1 MQITSEMVRELR
13 EKTGA
18 GMMDCKKALAEAGGS
33 MEQAIDNLRKK
44 GLAAAAKKAS
54 RIASEGAVAA
64 HVDGGAGALVEVN
77 CETDFVA
84 KTEDFQGFV
93 REVAALVRV
102 RAPRDVEAALLL
114 PAGEGTLSDRLTG
127 KVAKIGEKISF
138 RRFVRFAVPAG
149 VKGVIV
155 PYIHAGGKI
164 GVIVELHGAGGDVP
178 EFAALGKDLAMQV
191 AAANPLYIAR
201 ENVPADVIVREKA
214 IYRDQALAAGKPE
227 KILDKIAG
235 GKLEKFYGDFCL
247 VEQAFIKDPDRKV
260 KDLLKAMSAK
270 IGAEV
275 RAAGFAR
282 FQVGEGLEKRSDDLA
297 ADVARQLE
305 GGHP

>member
-64 HVDGGAGALVEVN
+64 HVVGGAGALVEVN

-93 REVAALVRV
+93 REVAALVCA

-138 RRFVRFAVPAG
+138 RRFVRFEVPAG
-149 VKGVIV
+149 AKGAIV

-164 GVIVELHGAGGDVP
+164 GVLVELHGAGGDVP

-201 ENVPADVIVREKA
+201 ENVPADVIA

-227 KILDKIAG
+227 KILDKIAE

-260 KDLLKAMSAK
+260 KDLLKSMSAK
-270 IGAEV
+270 IGAEA

-297 ADVARQLE
+297 AEVAKQL
-305 GGHP
+305 GKA